1 MENDIKADT
10 TKPNRIF
17 QKVEHEAEFPGG
29 KEGWGRFLAKNC
41 NVTVPSDKGAPT
53 GSYTVELQ
61 FIVHLDGSISDIK
74 ALTKHGYGMEEEAIR
89 TLRKGP
95 KWLPAEQNGHK
106 VVSFKTVTL
115 TFVVADA

>member
-1 MENDIKADT
+1 
-10 TKPNRIF
+10 
-17 QKVEHEAEFPGG
+17 
-29 KEGWGRFLAKNC
+29 
-41 NVTVPSDKGAPT
+41 
-53 GSYTVELQ
+53 
-61 FIVHLDGSISDIK
+61 
-74 ALTKHGYGMEEEAIR
+74 MEEEAIR